1 MEGSLTG
8 CMLDISGIGLVAAFA
23 AGLISFLSPCV
34 LPLVPGY
41 LSYVAGRS
49 LSELESTSSSHAKH
63 AAVGLSLMFVLGFSA
78 VFVALGA
85 SATAA
90 GRLLLAYRYEA
101 NLIGGAI
108 VIGFG
113 LLMLGILRIPLLQR
127 DWRVFANVQG
137 GRPFGAFLLGVA
149 FAFGWTPCI
158 GPVLGAILTVS
169 ASSAYVANGVW
180 LLAVYALGLG
190 VPFLAAALFTTQF
203 LERVKKV
210 RRLGRQLQ
218 AGAGVVM
225 ILMGVAMSTGRLT
238 SFSFWLLET
247 FPILGRIG

>member
-1 MEGSLTG
+1 
-8 CMLDISGIGLVAAFA
+8 MLDISGIGLAAAFA
-23 AGLISFLSPCV
+23 AGLVSFLSPCV

-49 LSELESTSSSHAKH
+49 LDELEAASSSHAKR

-78 VFVALGA
+78 VFVTLGA
-85 SATAA
+85 SATTV

-108 VIGFG
+108 VIAFG
-113 LLMLGILRIPLLQR
+113 LLMLGALRIPLLQR
-127 DWRVFANVQG
+127 DWRILGDVQG

-169 ASSAYVANGVW
+169 ASSAQVANGVW
-180 LLAVYALGLG
+180 LLSVYALGLG
-190 VPFLAAALFTTQF
+190 VPFIAAGLFTTQF
-203 LERVKKV
+203 LEWIKRV

-218 AGAGVVM
+218 IVAGVVM
-225 ILMGVAMSTGRLT
+225 IVMGIAMITGQIT

-247 FPILGRIG
+247 FPIFGRIG